1 VCIVTLMNTSP
12 VEKMHGRTV
21 PATESAADGSRLV
34 NKKAVA
40 KAASVSCR
48 CVDNWMREKRIPFLK
63 LSPRCVRFEIN
74 RVLAALR
81 RFELKEVD

>member
-1 VCIVTLMNTSP
+1 VNTSNL
-12 VEKMHGRTV
+12 KKTHGRTV
-21 PATESAADGSRLV
+21 PASEPAADGPPLV

-63 LSPRCVRFEIN
+63 LSARCVRFEIN

-81 RFELKEVD
+81 RFELKEVE